1 VASVF
6 VERSEIPQHAGRRTH
21 HSMYN
26 GIGGFP
32 FKSSCIIIAS
42 PIWCSAAFVHLQSMN
57 KPILVVKFGSAVLA
71 GKDGRTNTSIIRKI
85 ADEISIL
92 HQHYTIILV
101 SSGAVSSGK
110 HFLKDYKGTLTEK
123 KAAAAIGN
131 PILINYY
138 QNSFSKHGITVAQA
152 LCERHHFSNRHQ
164 FLQMKNTFEEFWK
177 NKIIPVVNE
186 NDLIS
191 NNELKFSD
199 NDELATLLAIGFNA
213 EKLIICTSSN
223 GFLDAD
229 KKIIPV
235 VNSIDEHILSF
246 ISSEKSSVGL
256 GGMLSKITFTQLAT
270 SLGIEVYISG
280 LTGKEPL
287 KQTLALQKGTFF
299 KPKKSNLKERQ
310 KWLMS
315 GSVTVGQIHVDSGAE
330 KALLNR
336 KSLLTVGIT
345 KTAGQFNAGQVIQIM
360 NHKAEIIG
368 VAKAKLSN
376 TEVIKNKSTKNIIA
390 AHADDIVL
398 F

>member
-1 VASVF
+1 
-6 VERSEIPQHAGRRTH
+6 
-21 HSMYN
+21 
-26 GIGGFP
+26 
-32 FKSSCIIIAS
+32 
-42 PIWCSAAFVHLQSMN
+42 
-57 KPILVVKFGSAVLA
+57 
-71 GKDGRTNTSIIRKI
+71 
-85 ADEISIL
+85 
-92 HQHYTIILV
+92 
-101 SSGAVSSGK
+101 
-110 HFLKDYKGTLTEK
+110 
-123 KAAAAIGN
+123 
-131 PILINYY
+131 
-138 QNSFSKHGITVAQA
+138 
-152 LCERHHFSNRHQ
+152 
-164 FLQMKNTFEEFWK
+164 MKNTFEEFWK
-177 NKIIPVVNE
+177 NNIIPVVNE

-287 KQTLALQKGTFF
+287 QQTLALQKGTFF
-299 KPKKSNLKERQ
+299 KPQKSNLKERQ

-315 GSVTVGQIHVDSGAE
+315 GSVTVGQIHVDGGAE

-345 KTAGQFNAGQVIQIM
+345 RTAGQFNAGQVIQIM
-360 NHKAEIIG
+360 NDKAEIIG

-376 TEVIKNKSTKNIIA
+376 TEVIKNRSTKNIIA